1 IKPMSQKWCELWRAD
16 MPLPPDFFKMCRGY

>member
-1 IKPMSQKWCELWRAD
+1 QKWCELWRAD

>member
-1 IKPMSQKWCELWRAD
+1 KPMPQKWCELWRAD

>member
-1 IKPMSQKWCELWRAD
+1 PQKWCELWRAD

>member
-1 IKPMSQKWCELWRAD
+1 WCELWRAD